1 MKLKLTES
9 QFQKLTS
16 LVSEMAYPATFDMSV
31 FKSLNSFQSRI
42 EYCASRLKRLGAGS
56 SRIVYQI
63 DDEKCLKLAKNQ
75 KGVAQNLAEIEFG
88 TSYDSNYF
96 DITPKIFDYSE
107 GGEFVEMELC
117 MPADSA
123 LFKQK
128 YGVPIEALFE
138 MIDEEMSNWQRIY
151 YFQYYDFENT
161 VHKVWQ
167 GTYGDETMQ
176 FFNSVREFVASG
188 PCHYGDLKRIQNWG
202 INNHGEFRL
211 IDFGGTKD
219 VMSRYYRC

>member
-88 TSYDSNYF
+88 TSYD
-96 DITPKIFDYSE
+96 
-107 GGEFVEMELC
+107 
-117 MPADSA
+117 
-123 LFKQK
+123 
-128 YGVPIEALFE
+128 
-138 MIDEEMSNWQRIY
+138 
-151 YFQYYDFENT
+151 
-161 VHKVWQ
+161 
-167 GTYGDETMQ
+167 
-176 FFNSVREFVASG
+176 
-188 PCHYGDLKRIQNWG
+188 
-202 INNHGEFRL
+202 
-211 IDFGGTKD
+211 
-219 VMSRYYRC
+219 